1 MAPMILKIKSK
12 LLLWCSKS
20 YMIWLL
26 SAPPPL
32 PPGYSSAFSYISDTP
47 GFFFFFNYSRIY
59 QDCSYLKA
67 FVLSLKSSFHT
78 GFLLAGSQFKY
89 HLFKKSCI
97 TTYSDF
103 LTQVAYYMPNSHH
116 YLELSCTYLL
126 TCLSISALTVYLN
139 SLRARTLFMLLSK
152 A

>member
-1 MAPMILKIKSK
+1 MVFRVLYDLAPFCTSTLPS
-12 LLLWCSKS
+12 
-20 YMIWLL
+20 WLL
-26 SAPPPL
+26 FCFL
-32 PPGYSSAFSYISDTP
+32 IYIRYP
-47 GFFFFFNYSRIY
+47 RIFFFFNFSQIY

-103 LTQVAYYMPNSHH
+103 LTQLAYMPNSHH

-126 TCLSISALTVYLN
+126 TCLSVSALTVYLN
-139 SLRARTLFMLLSK
+139 NLRARTLFMLLSK

>member
-1 MAPMILKIKSK
+1 MVFKVLYDLAPFCTSTLTS
-12 LLLWCSKS
+12 
-20 YMIWLL
+20 WLL
-26 SAPPPL
+26 FCFL
-32 PPGYSSAFSYISDTP
+32 IYIRYP
-47 GFFFFFNYSRIY
+47 RIFFFFNFSRIY